1 MKNKYQRMSKEEK
14 KALQEK
20 FYKTEKGKDMKKRLL
35 RLRMIGFIGML
46 FAAFL
51 VVSAYF
57 SKELNWATWLMSII
71 LMACSVTY
79 FVSSFV
85 LKGKVLNDFAIKNI
99 K

>member
-35 RLRMIGFIGML
+35 RLRIIGFIGML
-46 FAAFL
+46 FAVFL
-51 VVSAYF
+51 VVSSYF

>member
-14 KALQEK
+14 KDLQEK

-35 RLRMIGFIGML
+35 RLRIIGFVGML
-46 FAAFL
+46 FDVFL

-57 SKELNWATWLMSII
+57 SKELNCATWLMSII
-71 LMACSVTY
+71 LMVCSVTY

-85 LKGKVLNDFAIKNI
+85 LKGKVLNDFAIKNV

>member
-79 FVSSFV
+79 FVCSFV